1 MSDQTVIVASY
12 QGHTVEVESVY
23 ECGGVKLASVRAIA
37 GEPFV
42 SGLKWPVRSAH
53 GIVPVNELENVC
65 YAWKTSGALHL
76 QKAAEVGWCSKS
88 T

>member
-12 QGHTVEVESVY
+12 QGHTVEIESVY

-42 SGLKWPVRSAH
+42 AGLRWPVRSAY
-53 GIVPVNELENVC
+53 GIVPVSELENVG
-65 YAWKTSGALHL
+65 YAWMTGKALHL
-76 QKAAEVGWCSKS
+76 QKAAEVR
-88 T
+88 